1 MFRLNMILKISP
13 LLIFIALV
21 NIIIFPL
28 IYWQCPMERINKKS
42 ERIKRK
48 KKQEKR
54 TQQNK
59 WVIKNNPEAFGPN
72 NPGLGYRC
80 SRPTSRALSL
90 SLPATTGLRR
100 RRPASG
106 AGGLRWTLRPRR
118 ASARFSRSHHFP
130 SLPDVLN
137 RAPKT

>member
-1 MFRLNMILKISP
+1 MILKISP

-42 ERIKRK
+42 ERIKSK

-80 SRPTSRALSL
+80 SRPSRSLSL
-90 SLPATTGLRR
+90 SLSLSATTGRRRRR

>member
-1 MFRLNMILKISP
+1 MGDKEQPKGLWAEQPWIGLP
-13 LLIFIALV
+13 LQPTF
-21 NIIIFPL
+21 
-28 IYWQCPMERINKKS
+28 
-42 ERIKRK
+42 
-48 KKQEKR
+48 
-54 TQQNK
+54 T
-59 WVIKNNPEAFGPN
+59 
-72 NPGLGYRC
+72 
-80 SRPTSRALSL
+80 SRARALSL
-90 SLPATTGLRR
+90 SLSLSATTGRRRRR